1 MSSSL
6 KFLGMLI
13 ACLIIGTNLLAQEP
27 WQDPSVHAINKLSPH
42 TLVIPYSDEGLV
54 KNQDY
59 LSSDFCRVLNGT
71 WRFLYS
77 ESPAEVP
84 EHLGIFKKDF
94 DISSWAPIRVPGNW
108 ELQGFGTP
116 VYVNVKNEFTPN
128 VPPTVPADRN
138 PVGCYA
144 TDFEVPQSWT
154 GRNIFLKFGA
164 VKSAFYLYING
175 RQVGYSEDSKTPAE
189 FDITPYVSSGIN
201 RLAMKVFR
209 LSDGSYLEA
218 QDFWRIS
225 GIERDVV
232 LYSTPKRFIK
242 DFKVNA
248 RLDTSDYQTGR
259 LGVDVYFSQEMPAGR
274 KVSIDLRDA
283 DDSLILHRE
292 QRTDRHD
299 WFTYF
304 IEKDCPLGLVRPW
317 SAELPYLYTLTIKL
331 FDKNDSV
338 SQIVGTKIGFRNIEI
353 KQGILT
359 INGKPILIKGVN
371 RHEHSLQGGHYCTRK
386 EMEEDVACMKA
397 MNINAV
403 RTCHYPDD
411 EYWYELCDRYGLYLY
426 DEANNESHPQGY
438 GEQSLAKNKDWAD
451 AFQYRVNN
459 MYMRDRNHPSVIV
472 WSLGNECGNGF
483 CTEQAYRFLKSK
495 DNTRPV
501 SYERA
506 ELDWNTDI
514 VGIMYPSADYI
525 ADYARK
531 PQKRPY
537 VMVEYC
543 HAMGNS
549 LGGLSDYWDTIRK
562 YPQLQGGFIWDWV
575 DQSFISKDS
584 LGREFYA
591 VGGDLGALPGIKDD
605 DAFCA
610 NGIMGSNRRE
620 HEGWEEVRH
629 VYQGLHVTC
638 KVDSIQ
644 REMFAL
650 RSETDQDRRG
660 GSYLATI
667 YNYTFTLHNEYLF
680 LNADEFDGQYSI
692 DGMEPMP
699 LKVSLNPGDSC
710 LIALD
715 SNYLRRALSRP
726 EATRIIR
733 FYFACPATF
742 ESASDEFALKGMTS
756 HPDFQPKEAACSDE
770 VKTQKTKTHT
780 IVRGPHFS
788 LMVNNQN
795 GMIDSYRYNDRE
807 LLHKPLHI
815 NLWRPPTL
823 NDLAD
828 RNGAKAWVGLD
839 QLTYRVT
846 HLSSYFV
853 KDSARTTAVEIKA
866 SIEAKGPDGQ
876 TISIRQI
883 IEVDRLGQI
892 TLSYRI
898 SPNGAFRTLPKVGLQ
913 CGIDTSFTQVK
924 WWGNAFPTYPDRESA
939 TFIGTIEDDIA
950 DLNRSYDPF
959 VVPQEYGNRKAKYV
973 QLRSGSDCLTVEAS
987 DMLNFAIRPY
997 TDTMLTQARRLNEL
1011 APAGYYTLNID
1022 YAQSGLGTATCGPGV
1037 TSPYVLSGDST
1048 YRFAFRLS
1056 PFCKDIRP
1064 DNPQAAQNSPFCPH
1078 PDIAKSDKPKAK
1090 NQQLVKEITCNTNA
1104 TSPYNKKFPQILI
1117 DGMSAVAGDYAQG
1130 WGGFAGIDSVE
1141 FDIELI
1147 ALVSLSQMEIGFCHS
1162 PNDWVLGPQSVSIQ
1176 VSKDGVSYSKP
1187 MSLFATTL
1195 TDPQNDCRRMRW
1207 NRIFEKREAKKVKFI
1222 KVKVSASALLPE
1234 WHDYAGQ
1241 KAWLLLDE
1249 IKVESRQ

>member
-1 MSSSL
+1 MTIRFRHITL
-6 KFLGMLI
+6 LL
-13 ACLIIGTNLLAQEP
+13 ACLLTSIRMLAQEP
-27 WQDPSVHAINKLSPH
+27 WQDPSVHCINKLSPH
-42 TLVIPYSDEGLV
+42 ALVIPYSDERAIEDL
-54 KNQDY
+54 DY
-59 LSSDFCRVLNGT
+59 LSSDYCRLLNGT
-71 WRFLYS
+71 WKFHYCETPSL
-77 ESPAEVP
+77 VP
-84 EHLGIFKKDF
+84 YHFFGEHY
-94 DISSWAPIRVPGNW
+94 DISRWDDIKVPGNW
-108 ELQGFGTP
+108 ELQGFGVP

-128 VPPTVPADRN
+128 NPPHVPDAMN
-138 PVGCYA
+138 AVGCYA
-144 TDFEVPQSWT
+144 TDFEVPASWVN
-154 GRNIFLKFGA
+154 RNVIIKFGA
-164 VKSAFYLYING
+164 VKSAFYLYVNG
-175 RQVGYSEDSKTPAE
+175 REVGYSEDSKTPAE
-189 FDITPYVSSGIN
+189 FDITPFLHEGSN
-201 RLAMKVFR
+201 RLALKVFK

-232 LYSTPKRFIK
+232 LYSVPKTHIK
-242 DFKVNA
+242 DFKVTA
-248 RLDTSDYQTGR
+248 LLDTNDYRTGR
-259 LGVDVYFSQEMPAGR
+259 FGVDIYYSRELSQQHRVEIELLDVQGNL
-274 KVSIDLRDA
+274 VLRQ
-283 DDSLILHRE
+283 S
-292 QRTDRHD
+292 QSTDPHD

-304 IEKDCPLGLVRPW
+304 IEKKCKVGEVHPW
-317 SAELPYLYTLTIKL
+317 SAEVPYLYTLIIRL
-331 FDKNDSV
+331 FDHQGEPLETLAAKV
-338 SQIVGTKIGFRNIEI
+338 GFRTVEI
-353 KQGILT
+353 KNGILC
-359 INGKPILIKGVN
+359 INNQPLLIKGVN

-386 EMEEDVACMKA
+386 EMEEDVIWMKA

-411 EYWYELCDRYGLYLY
+411 EYWYELCDQYGLYLY

-472 WSLGNECGNGF
+472 WSLGNECGNGI

-575 DQSFISKDS
+575 DQSFVSKDS

-610 NGIMGSNRRE
+610 NGIIGANRKP
-620 HEGWEEVRH
+620 HEGWEEVQH

-644 REMFAL
+644 QEMFAL
-650 RSETDQDRRG
+650 RTETDQDRRG

-667 YNYTFTLHNEYLF
+667 YNYAFTLHNENLF
-680 LNADEFDGQYSI
+680 LDADHFELQYSI
-692 DGMEPMP
+692 DNGE
-699 LKVSLNPGDSC
+699 VQSLPISLRPGDSC
-710 LIALD
+710 RIEID
-715 SNYLRRALSRP
+715 SNYLRRAL
-726 EATRIIR
+726 RIPGSQHVIR
-733 FYFACPATF
+733 FNFERNDAYPGTAT
-742 ESASDEFALKGMTS
+742 DEFLLKGMTA
-756 HPDFQPKEAACSDE
+756 HPDLQPQEAACSDE

-780 IVRGPHFS
+780 IVKGAHFS

-815 NLWRPPTL
+815 NFWRPPTL

-853 KDSARTTAVEIKA
+853 KDSTRTTAVEVKA

-876 TISIRQI
+876 AISIRQI
-883 IEVDRLGQI
+883 IEVDRLGQV

-913 CGIDTSFTQVK
+913 CGLDTSFTELK
-924 WWGNAFPTYPDRESA
+924 WWGNAIPTYPDRESA
-939 TFIGTIEDDIA
+939 TFFGTHETDVV
-950 DLNRSYDPF
+950 DLYNPYDPF
-959 VVPQEYGNRKAKYV
+959 VVPQEYGSRKAKYV
-973 QLRSGSDCLTVEAS
+973 QLRSASDCLTIEAS
-987 DMLNFAIRPY
+987 DILSFAVRPY

-1011 APAGYYTLNID
+1011 TPAGYYTLNID
-1022 YAQSGLGTATCGPGV
+1022 YAQAGLGTATCGPGV
-1037 TSPYVLSGDST
+1037 ASPYVLSGDST
-1048 YRFAFRLS
+1048 YRFCFRFS
-1056 PFCKDIRP
+1056 PFSKAIRP
-1064 DNPQAAQNSPFCPH
+1064 DKPQATQNSSFSAH
-1078 PDIAKSDKPKAK
+1078 PDIAGTEKSKTKV
-1090 NQQLVKEITCNTNA
+1090 QQLIKKISCLTEA
-1104 TSPYNKKFPQILI
+1104 TKPYDKGFPQMLF
-1117 DGMSAVAGDYAQG
+1117 DDKKAVAGDYAEG
-1130 WGGFAGIDSVE
+1130 WGGFSGVDSVE
-1141 FDIELI
+1141 FLVELVSQSSLQSIEL
-1147 ALVSLSQMEIGFCHS
+1147 GFCHS
-1162 PNDWVLGPQSVSIQ
+1162 PNDWVLSPTSVSIQ
-1176 VSKDGVSYSKP
+1176 LSRDGRQFSKP
-1187 MSLFATTL
+1187 MSLFAPTII
-1195 TDPQNDCRRMRW
+1195 DPQGDCRRMNWR
-1207 NRIFEKREAKKVKFI
+1207 RIFERREARKVKFMR
-1222 KVKVSASALLPE
+1222 VKVTATALLPE

-1249 IKVESRQ
+1249 ILVK

>member
-1 MSSSL
+1 MTPYLKPLSL
-6 KFLGMLI
+6 VAAI
-13 ACLIIGTNLLAQEP
+13 LLSVLPLMAQEP
-27 WQDPSVHAINKLSPH
+27 WQDPSVHAVNKLSPH
-42 TLVIPYSDEGLV
+42 TLVIPYSDESGVADL
-54 KNQDY
+54 DY
-59 LSSDFCRVLNGT
+59 LSSDYCRLLNGEWKFYYANT
-71 WRFLYS
+71 PS
-77 ESPAEVP
+77 QVP
-84 EHLGIFKKDF
+84 YNFYGEHY
-94 DISSWAPIRVPGNW
+94 DISRWSSISVPGNW

-128 VPPTVPADRN
+128 TPPTVPDAYN
-138 PVGCYA
+138 SVGCYA
-144 TDFEVPQSWT
+144 TDFEVPQEWA
-154 GRNIFLKFGA
+154 GRTTIIKFGA
-164 VKSAFYLYING
+164 VKSAFYLYVNG

-189 FDITPYVSSGIN
+189 FNITPFLHEGNN
-201 RLAMKVFR
+201 RLALKVYR

-232 LYSTPKRFIK
+232 LYSVPKIHIK
-242 DFKVNA
+242 DFKVSA
-248 RLDTSDYQTGR
+248 RLDTNNYRTGR
-259 LGVDVYFSQEMPAGR
+259 FGVDIYYSQEVPEGL
-274 KVSIDLRDA
+274 KVTIDLL
-283 DDSLILHRE
+283 DDKGSLVLHKE
-292 QRTDRHD
+292 QRTDHHD

-304 IEKDCPLGLVRPW
+304 IEKDCPVGEVAPW
-317 SAELPYLYTLTIKL
+317 SAELPNLYTLTIKL
-331 FDKNDSV
+331 YDKKDSL
-338 SQIVGTKIGFRNIEI
+338 SEILATKVGFRNVEI
-353 KQGILT
+353 KNGLLT
-359 INGKPILIKGVN
+359 INGKPVLIKGVN

-386 EMEEDVACMKA
+386 EMEEDVSWMKV

-472 WSLGNECGNGF
+472 WSLGNECGNGI

-575 DQSFISKDS
+575 DQSFVSKDS

-610 NGIMGSNRRE
+610 NGIIGANRRP
-620 HEGWEEVRH
+620 HEGWEEVQH

-638 KVDSIQ
+638 KVDSTC
-644 REMFAL
+644 REMFAVGTD
-650 RSETDQDRRG
+650 TDQGRRG

-667 YNYTFTLHNEYLF
+667 YNYTFTLHNENLF
-680 LNADEFDGQYSI
+680 IDADHFELQYCI
-692 DGMEPMP
+692 DNGEVQSLP
-699 LKVSLNPGDSC
+699 VSLRPGDSC
-710 LIALD
+710 RIEID
-715 SNYLRRALSRP
+715 SNYLQRAL
-726 EATRIIR
+726 RIPGSQHVIR
-733 FYFACPATF
+733 FNFERNDACPGTAT
-742 ESASDEFALKGMTS
+742 DEFLLKGMTV
-756 HPDFQPKEAACSDE
+756 HPDFYPKEAACSDE

-780 IVRGPHFS
+780 IVKGAHFS

-839 QLTYRVT
+839 QLAYRVT

-883 IEVDRLGQI
+883 IEVDRLGQV

-924 WWGNAFPTYPDRESA
+924 WWGNAIPTYPDRESA
-939 TFIGTIEDDIA
+939 TFIGTHETDIA

-959 VVPQEYGNRKAKYV
+959 VVPQEYGSRKAKYV
-973 QLRSGSDCLTVEAS
+973 QLRSANDCLTIEAS
-987 DMLNFAIRPY
+987 DMLNFSVRPY

-1011 APAGYYTLNID
+1011 TPAGYYTLNID
-1022 YAQSGLGTATCGPGV
+1022 HAQSGLGTATCGPGV
-1037 TSPYVLSGDST
+1037 ASPYTLSGDST
-1048 YRFAFRLS
+1048 YRFCFRLS
-1056 PFCKDIRP
+1056 PFHKDIRP
-1064 DNPQAAQNSPFCPH
+1064 DKPQATQNSSFSAH
-1078 PDIAKSDKPKAK
+1078 PDIAGAEKSKTKP
-1090 NQQLVKEITCNTNA
+1090 QQLIRKISCRTEAAKPYDKE
-1104 TSPYNKKFPQILI
+1104 FPDLMA
-1117 DGMSAVAGDYAQG
+1117 DGRLAVAGDYAQG
-1130 WGGFAGIDSVE
+1130 WGGFAGVDSVE
-1141 FDIELI
+1141 FDVELI
-1147 ALVSLSQMEIGFCHS
+1147 SPTSLSQIEIGLCHS
-1162 PNDWVLGPQSVSIQ
+1162 PNDWVLGPQSVSVM

-1187 MSLFATTL
+1187 LSLFAPTL
-1195 TDPQNDCRRMRW
+1195 TDPQDECRRMRW
-1207 NRIFEKREAKKVKFI
+1207 SRTFERREARKVRHL
-1222 KVKVSASALLPE
+1222 KVRISSTALLPE
-1234 WHDYAGQ
+1234 WHTYAGQ

-1249 IKVESRQ
+1249 ISVR